1 MGAKRPAATTSSS
14 NGTLIDK
21 ESKLPEQLQNYDP
34 ELVLKISSEIVHHG
48 QQVTFADI
56 SGLDFAK
63 KCVTELIC
71 W

>member
-1 MGAKRPAATTSSS
+1 M
-14 NGTLIDK
+14 
-21 ESKLPEQLQNYDP
+21 QNYDP